1 MTTEVMLY
9 RKTNPDGTSK
19 DWAVPTCMVGL
30 MRFYFGRT
38 GSTLR
43 LTERPRLYGRL
54 HPQQQLE
61 PHIQKK
67 LSAGYRLLGIFQ
79 LADNRRDLTPVTD
92 TAAATSVA
100 TASTA
105 DDVVSVPIPSL
116 YWGWSTRAKEVEAS
130 ARNTACVEIL
140 QHLAAVGWGLP
151 HCPSDAEGPA
161 IWSAVTKDASHG
173 IVPLAEDCKSLVAFF
188 IYLAQRGPLSVA
200 NEQGQII
207 TTWPS
212 ELPVDA
218 QILET
223 LGLRPKDPNRLLTAL
238 PGGEWFY

>member
-43 LTERPRLYGRL
+43 LTDRPRLYGRL

-67 LSAGYRLLGIFQ
+67 LSAGYRLLGVFQ

-92 TAAATSVA
+92 AAAASVT

-105 DDVVSVPIPSL
+105 DTDPVPTVSAL
-116 YWGWSTRAKEVEAS
+116 Y
-130 ARNTACVEIL
+130 
-140 QHLAAVGWGLP
+140 
-151 HCPSDAEGPA
+151 
-161 IWSAVTKDASHG
+161 
-173 IVPLAEDCKSLVAFF
+173 
-188 IYLAQRGPLSVA
+188 
-200 NEQGQII
+200 
-207 TTWPS
+207 
-212 ELPVDA
+212 
-218 QILET
+218 
-223 LGLRPKDPNRLLTAL
+223 
-238 PGGEWFY
+238 